1 MKKKILSENHGCLD
15 VHVLDIFLFFCAS
28 FWLFF
33 DASISNRS
41 NKVLHS
47 TKRNKKLGSYLINNS
62 QLHFTCSKA
71 VNIIIST
78 TEQVFISIIVL
89 KKPY

>member
-1 MKKKILSENHGCLD
+1 MVVWTYMYLVS
-15 VHVLDIFLFFCAS
+15 FCFS
-28 FWLFF
+28 VPTFGYFF

-41 NKVLHS
+41 NNVLHS
-47 TKRNKKLGSYLINNS
+47 TQRNKKLGSYLINNS

-71 VNIIIST
+71 VNIKIST

-89 KKPY
+89 KNPY